1 MEFCVPKIT
10 MNDTIIFFL
19 LNYSQ
24 HFWQFQTITVSVC
37 GLTTFREVQFDKIA
51 SIIIFE
57 K

>member
-10 MNDTIIFFL
+10 MNDTIIFFIKL
-19 LNYSQ
+19 QST
-24 HFWQFQTITVSVC
+24 FWQFQTITVSVC